1 MFNYKFYKPMKIM
14 KVLLPCLMLFIAAGT
29 KAQTTEITDE
39 DLKKYDVVMDSVAAM
54 QESLREIVAE
64 TVRSNTVMEVNRYN
78 ELFKIDNDEAKLKE
92 AKATPEEIAFL
103 KQIDDLRKV
112 NIERINATYQAL
124 AKDYVGLK
132 TFNAI
137 RKSLQSDQALKA
149 RYDNISKD
157 TESKEKGG

>member
-1 MFNYKFYKPMKIM
+1 MKNM
-14 KVLLPCLMLFIAAGT
+14 KVLVPCLLLFMALGS
-29 KAQTTEITDE
+29 KAQTNSEIKDE
-39 DLKKYDVVMDSVAAM
+39 DLKKYAVTMDSIEGM
-54 QESLREIVAE
+54 QNTLREIVAE
-64 TVRSNTVMEVNRYN
+64 TVRANTVMPVTRYN
-78 ELFKIDNDEAKLKE
+78 ELFKIAEDQAKLKE
-92 AKATPEEIAFL
+92 ANATSEEIAFL

-137 RKSLQSDQALKA
+137 RKSLQSDQSLKA
-149 RYDNISKD
+149 RYDNISQA

>member
-1 MFNYKFYKPMKIM
+1 MKII
-14 KVLLPCLMLFIAAGT
+14 KVLLPCLVLFIAAGA

-39 DLKKYDVVMDSVAAM
+39 DLKKYAVVMDSVAAM

-64 TVRSNTVMEVNRYN
+64 TVRANTVMPINRYN
-78 ELFKIDNDEAKLKE
+78 ELFKIAADEAKMKE
-92 AKATPEEIAFL
+92 ANATPEETAFL
-103 KQIDDLRKV
+103 NQIDDLRKV

-157 TESKEKGG
+157 TESKAKGG